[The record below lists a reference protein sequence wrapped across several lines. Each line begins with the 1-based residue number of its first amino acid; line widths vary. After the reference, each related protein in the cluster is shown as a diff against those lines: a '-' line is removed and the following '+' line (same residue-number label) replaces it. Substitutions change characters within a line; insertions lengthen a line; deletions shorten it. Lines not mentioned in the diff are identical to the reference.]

1 MYSGTEEFLR
11 TNKEVGNKV
20 EDNNGRQVRTS
31 RVLGLS
37 RPSTAVYGIALTWRG
52 GFSRRFQNDKD

>member
-1 MYSGTEEFLR
+1 LYSGTEEFLR

-37 RPSTAVYGIALTWRG
+37 RPSTAVYGTP
-52 GFSRRFQNDKD
+52 